1 MGKYLAKK
9 KKSPVLAI
17 GAVVVLLITIGV
29 LIPVLFAFAQGQ
41 PVWRYQ
47 EEVDLTH
54 LNLTVEEYE
63 KLSEKMPDSH
73 IIWMIP
79 IGNQSY
85 ASTSQEIL
93 VDSVAKE
100 DIPLFDLFDHLTT
113 IRALNAECYEE
124 LLLLENALP
133 NCKVEWAVHIG
144 NAGFSP
150 ESEELLLDGTGA
162 TADELLTKL
171 VLLPELKTVRIS
183 DCVLTQEE
191 QVQLMEAY
199 PAVSFVWQ
207 IDFFGNHFLNTD
219 EAISLKGTAAPLEE
233 LIGMAG
239 AFVDVLEIDLTGCG
253 YSVED
258 LLAIQSAYNAT
269 VHSELSLYDVAF
281 DTEVTELDFSGI
293 AMENTDAV
301 EQILP
306 LLPKL
311 EKVIMCDCG
320 IPSEEM
326 DALGKRNPQVR
337 FIWNVKIGRA
347 TIRTDCTNFIGAK
360 HGYFP
365 DAKIWDPKKDAYHRL
380 FDEDCVEFKYC
391 IDMECLD
398 LGHMG
403 IEDYSFLQY
412 MPKMKYLILA
422 DTHGTDFS
430 VLENLTELIYLEVFL
445 TDFSQ
450 TDVLLKLTKLED
462 LNIGH
467 TKVDSIEDLKQMV
480 WLDRLWMPR
489 TKLSLAEC
497 QELQAALPDTQIDY
511 TAKGS
516 TDNGWRTGQ
525 NYYDMRDMLGMY
537 YLH

>member
-1 MGKYLAKK
+1 MGKYLANK
-9 KKSPVLAI
+9 KKSPILVI
-17 GAVVVLLITIGV
+17 GAVVVLIAISI
-29 LIPVLFAFAQGQ
+29 LIPVLFAFPQGQ

-47 EEVDLTH
+47 EEVNLTH

-73 IIWMIP
+73 IIWRIP

-85 ASTSQEIL
+85 ACTEQEIL
-93 VDSVAKE
+93 VDTVAKE
-100 DIPLFDLFDHLTT
+100 DIPLFGLFDNLMT

-124 LLLLENALP
+124 LLLLQDAFP

-144 NAGFSP
+144 NAGFAP
-150 ESEELLLDGTGA
+150 ESEELDLDGTGA
-162 TADELLTKL
+162 AAAELLEKL
-171 VLLPELKTVRIS
+171 SLLPNLKSVRITDS
-183 DCVLTQEE
+183 IFTREE
-191 QVQLMEAY
+191 QVQLMEVY

-219 EAISLKGTAAPLEE
+219 EAISLMGTAAPVETLVE
-233 LIGMAG
+233 MA
-239 AFVDVLEIDLTGCG
+239 ASFTNVQEIDLNGCS
-253 YSVED
+253 YSIEE
-258 LLAIQSAYNAT
+258 LLAIRSAYNAT
-269 VHSELSLYDVAF
+269 VHSELSLYDIVF
-281 DTEVTELDFSGI
+281 DTKVTELDFSGI
-293 AMENTDAV
+293 VMENTDAV

-337 FIWNVKIGRA
+337 FVWNVKIGRA

-365 DAKIWDPKKDAYHRL
+365 DAKVRDPRMDSYHRL

-403 IEDYSFLQY
+403 VEDYSFLQY
-412 MPKMKYLILA
+412 MPKLKYLILA
-422 DTHGTDFS
+422 DTPGTDFT
-430 VLENLTELIYLEVFL
+430 VLENLTELIFLEVFM
-445 TDFSQ
+445 TKFNQ

-462 LNIGH
+462 LNISF
-467 TKVDSIEDLKQMV
+467 TAVSEIEDLKKMV
-480 WLDRLWMPR
+480 WLDRLWM
-489 TKLSLAEC
+489 THSKVTIDKC
-497 QELQAALPDTQIDY
+497 KELQKVLPDTQIDY
-511 TAKGS
+511 TAKTS
-516 TDNGWRTGQ
+516 TENGWRTGQ